1 MRYNIYNHG
10 EFVNAIEAS
19 EEFTQTYCEKNGY
32 TYEGIEVEPETPTAT
47 DEITAEEALA
57 ILIGGDHA

>member
-1 MRYNIYNHG
+1 MRYNIYKDG

-19 EEFTQTYCEKNGY
+19 EEFAQTYCEKNGY
-32 TYEGIEVEPETPTAT
+32 TYEEIEVEPIPAT

-57 ILIGGDHA
+57 ILLGGDTE